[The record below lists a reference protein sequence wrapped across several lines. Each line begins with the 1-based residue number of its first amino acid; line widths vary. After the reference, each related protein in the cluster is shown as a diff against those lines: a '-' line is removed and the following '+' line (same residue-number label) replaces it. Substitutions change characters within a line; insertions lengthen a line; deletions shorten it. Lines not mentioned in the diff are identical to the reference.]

1 MAKIP
6 NFQKT
11 KLRYGAHFAVMSAFD
26 AKVAPL
32 CEQEPLLSTWY
43 AAFKA
48 ALTHLDTAVK
58 IARASEY
65 SKQIMTEDTKRDR
78 LYSNGKMTA
87 EMWSELGIE
96 PQATAARAVLHE
108 INIYKID
115 TKAQYDQQTGLMIN
129 FLQPFESAAM
139 QTHLATLGLTAVFT
153 QMKAA
158 NEEVRR
164 LLALRGDERAENAA
178 YDLKSARQATDLA
191 YENLV
196 ERINAIALINPTE
209 SWNTFIAQWSAEIAR
224 IKQQILNQTTQT
236 GEDEG
241 GTTTEGGDDGGNETP
256 PGGSTDT
263 GGGDDTPP
271 GGSTDTGGGDDTPP
285 SGGTDTGGGDP
296 PPFGGT
302 DQN

>member
-1 MAKIP
+1 MGKIP

-26 AKVAPL
+26 ERVAPL

-43 AAFKA
+43 AAFKS

-58 IARASEY
+58 IARSSDY
-65 SKQIMTEDTKRDR
+65 SKQIMMEDSKRDR

-164 LLALRGDERAENAA
+164 LLTLRGNERAENAA
-178 YDLKSARQATDLA
+178 YDLKSARQATDEA

-196 ERINAIALINPTE
+196 ERINAIALINPSE

-224 IKQQILNQTTQT
+224 IKQQILSQSTQT
-236 GEDEG
+236 GDDEG
-241 GTTTEGGDDGGNETP
+241 GTTPSGGDEGGDETP
-256 PGGSTDT
+256 TGSGTDT
-263 GGGDDTPP
+263 GGGD
-271 GGSTDTGGGDDTPP
+271 TPP
-285 SGGTDTGGGDP
+285 SGGDDNTGGGDP
-296 PPFGGT
+296 PPFSGT

>member
-1 MAKIP
+1 MGKIP

-26 AKVAPL
+26 ERVAPL

-43 AAFKA
+43 AAFKS

-58 IARASEY
+58 IARSSDY
-65 SKQIMTEDTKRDR
+65 SKLIMKEDTKRDR

-115 TKAQYDQQTGLMIN
+115 TKVQYDQQTGLMIN
-129 FLQPFESAAM
+129 FLQPFESAEM
-139 QTHLATLGLTAVFT
+139 QTHLTTLGLTAVFT

-164 LLALRGDERAENAA
+164 LLALRGNERAENAA
-178 YDLKSARQATDLA
+178 YDLKSARQATDEA

-196 ERINAIALINPTE
+196 ERINAIALINPSE

-224 IKQQILNQTTQT
+224 IKQQILSQTTPT
-236 GEDEG
+236 GDDEG
-241 GTTTEGGDDGGNETP
+241 GTTPSGGDDGGNETP
-256 PGGSTDT
+256 T
-263 GGGDDTPP
+263 G
-271 GGSTDTGGGDDTPP
+271 
-285 SGGTDTGGGDP
+285 GGTDTGGGDTPPSGGDDNTGGGDP
-296 PPFGGT
+296 PPFSGT

>member
-1 MAKIP
+1 MGKIP

-26 AKVAPL
+26 ERVAPL

-43 AAFKA
+43 AAFKS

-58 IARASEY
+58 IARSSDY
-65 SKQIMTEDTKRDR
+65 SKLIMKEDTKRDR

-129 FLQPFESAAM
+129 FLQPFESAEM
-139 QTHLATLGLTAVFT
+139 QTHLTTLGLTAVFT

-164 LLALRGDERAENAA
+164 LLALRGNERAENAA
-178 YDLKSARQATDLA
+178 YDLKSARQATDEA

-196 ERINAIALINPTE
+196 ERINAIALINPSE

-224 IKQQILNQTTQT
+224 IKQQILSQTTPT
-236 GEDEG
+236 GDDEG
-241 GTTTEGGDDGGNETP
+241 GTTPSGGDDGGNETP
-256 PGGSTDT
+256 T
-263 GGGDDTPP
+263 G
-271 GGSTDTGGGDDTPP
+271 
-285 SGGTDTGGGDP
+285 GGTDTGGGDTPPSGGDDNTGGGDP
-296 PPFGGT
+296 PPFSGT

>member
-1 MAKIP
+1 MGKIP

-26 AKVAPL
+26 ERVAPL

-43 AAFKA
+43 AAFKS

-58 IARASEY
+58 IARSSDY
-65 SKQIMTEDTKRDR
+65 SKLIMKEDTKRDR

-129 FLQPFESAAM
+129 FLQPFESAEM
-139 QTHLATLGLTAVFT
+139 QTHLTTLGLTAVFT

-164 LLALRGDERAENAA
+164 LLALRGNERAENAA
-178 YDLKSARQATDLA
+178 YDLKSARQATDEA

-196 ERINAIALINPTE
+196 ERINAIALINPSE

-224 IKQQILNQTTQT
+224 IKQQILSQSTQT

-241 GTTTEGGDDGGNETP
+241 GTTPSGGDEGGNETP
-256 PGGSTDT
+256 T
-263 GGGDDTPP
+263 G
-271 GGSTDTGGGDDTPP
+271 
-285 SGGTDTGGGDP
+285 GGTDTGGGDTPPSGGDDNTGEGDP
-296 PPFGGT
+296 PPFSGT

>member
-1 MAKIP
+1 MGKIP

-26 AKVAPL
+26 ERVAPL

-43 AAFKA
+43 AAFKS

-58 IARASEY
+58 IARSSDY
-65 SKQIMTEDTKRDR
+65 SKLIMKEDTKRDR

-129 FLQPFESAAM
+129 FLQPFESAEM
-139 QTHLATLGLTAVFT
+139 QTHLTTLGLTAVFT

-164 LLALRGDERAENAA
+164 LLALRGNERAENAA
-178 YDLKSARQATDLA
+178 YDLKSARQATDEA

-196 ERINAIALINPTE
+196 ERINAIALINPSE

-224 IKQQILNQTTQT
+224 IKQQILSQTTTT

-241 GTTTEGGDDGGNETP
+241 GTTPAGGDEGGNETP
-256 PGGSTDT
+256 TGGGTDT
-263 GGGDDTPP
+263 GGGE
-271 GGSTDTGGGDDTPP
+271 TPP
-285 SGGTDTGGGDP
+285 SGGDDNTGGGDP
-296 PPFGGT
+296 PPFSGT

>member
-1 MAKIP
+1 MGKIP

-26 AKVAPL
+26 ERVAPL

-43 AAFKA
+43 AAFKS

-58 IARASEY
+58 IARSSDY
-65 SKQIMTEDTKRDR
+65 SKLIMKEDTKRDR

-129 FLQPFESAAM
+129 FLQPFESAEM
-139 QTHLATLGLTAVFT
+139 QTHLTTLGLTAVFT

-164 LLALRGDERAENAA
+164 LLALRGNERAENAA
-178 YDLKSARQATDLA
+178 YDLKSARQATDEA

-196 ERINAIALINPTE
+196 ERINAIALINPSE

-224 IKQQILNQTTQT
+224 IKQQILSQTTQT
-236 GEDEG
+236 GDDEG
-241 GTTTEGGDDGGNETP
+241 GTTPSGGDDGGNETP
-256 PGGSTDT
+256 T
-263 GGGDDTPP
+263 G
-271 GGSTDTGGGDDTPP
+271 
-285 SGGTDTGGGDP
+285 GGTDTGGGDTPPSGGDDNTGGGDP
-296 PPFGGT
+296 PPFSGT

>member
-1 MAKIP
+1 MGKIP

-26 AKVAPL
+26 ERVAPL

-43 AAFKA
+43 AAFKS

-58 IARASEY
+58 IARSSDY
-65 SKQIMTEDTKRDR
+65 SKLIMKEDTKRDR

-129 FLQPFESAAM
+129 FLQPFESAEM
-139 QTHLATLGLTAVFT
+139 QTHLTTLGLTAVFT

-164 LLALRGDERAENAA
+164 LLALRGNERAENAA
-178 YDLKSARQATDLA
+178 YDLKSARQATDEA

-196 ERINAIALINPTE
+196 ERINAIALINPSE

-224 IKQQILNQTTQT
+224 IKQQILSQTTPT
-236 GEDEG
+236 GDDEG
-241 GTTTEGGDDGGNETP
+241 GTTPSGGDEGGNETP
-256 PGGSTDT
+256 T
-263 GGGDDTPP
+263 G
-271 GGSTDTGGGDDTPP
+271 
-285 SGGTDTGGGDP
+285 GGTDTGGGDTPPSGGDDNTGGGDP
-296 PPFGGT
+296 PPFSGT

>member
-1 MAKIP
+1 MGKIP

-26 AKVAPL
+26 ERVAPL
-32 CEQEPLLSTWY
+32 CEQEPLLTTWY
-43 AAFKA
+43 VAFKS

-58 IARASEY
+58 IARSSDY
-65 SKQIMTEDTKRDR
+65 SKQIMKEDTKRDR

-129 FLQPFESAAM
+129 FLQPFESAEM
-139 QTHLATLGLTAVFT
+139 QTHLTTLGLTAVFT

-164 LLALRGDERAENAA
+164 LLALRGNERAENAA
-178 YDLKSARQATDLA
+178 YDLKSARQATDEA

-196 ERINAIALINPTE
+196 ERINAIALINPSE

-224 IKQQILNQTTQT
+224 IKQQILSQSTQT

-241 GTTTEGGDDGGNETP
+241 GTTPSGGDEGGNETP
-256 PGGSTDT
+256 T
-263 GGGDDTPP
+263 G
-271 GGSTDTGGGDDTPP
+271 
-285 SGGTDTGGGDP
+285 GGTDTGGGDTPPSGGDDNTGGGDP
-296 PPFGGT
+296 PPFSGT

>member
-1 MAKIP
+1 MGKIP

-26 AKVAPL
+26 ERVAPL

-43 AAFKA
+43 AAFKS

-58 IARASEY
+58 IARSSDY
-65 SKQIMTEDTKRDR
+65 SKLIMKEDTKRDR

-129 FLQPFESAAM
+129 FLQPFESAEM
-139 QTHLATLGLTAVFT
+139 QTHLTTLGLTAVFT

-164 LLALRGDERAENAA
+164 LLALRGNERAENAA
-178 YDLKSARQATDLA
+178 YDLKSARQATDEA

-196 ERINAIALINPTE
+196 ERINAIALINPSE

-224 IKQQILNQTTQT
+224 IKQQILSQSTQT
-236 GEDEG
+236 GDDEG
-241 GTTTEGGDDGGNETP
+241 GTTPAGGDDGGDETP
-256 PGGSTDT
+256 T
-263 GGGDDTPP
+263 G
-271 GGSTDTGGGDDTPP
+271 
-285 SGGTDTGGGDP
+285 GGTDTGGGDTPPSGGDDNTGGGDP
-296 PPFGGT
+296 PPFSGT

>member
-1 MAKIP
+1 MGKIP

-26 AKVAPL
+26 ERVAPL

-43 AAFKA
+43 AAFKS

-58 IARASEY
+58 IARSSDY
-65 SKQIMTEDTKRDR
+65 SKQIMKEDTKRDR

-129 FLQPFESAAM
+129 FLQPFESAEM
-139 QTHLATLGLTAVFT
+139 QTHLTTLGLTAVFT

-164 LLALRGDERAENAA
+164 LLALRGNERAENAA
-178 YDLKSARQATDLA
+178 YDLKSARQAH
-191 YENLV
+191 
-196 ERINAIALINPTE
+196 
-209 SWNTFIAQWSAEIAR
+209 QCHC
-224 IKQQILNQTTQT
+224 
-236 GEDEG
+236 
-241 GTTTEGGDDGGNETP
+241 
-256 PGGSTDT
+256 
-263 GGGDDTPP
+263 
-271 GGSTDTGGGDDTPP
+271 
-285 SGGTDTGGGDP
+285 
-296 PPFGGT
+296 T
-302 DQN
+302 DQSIGELEHIHCAVVV

>member
-1 MAKIP
+1 MGKIP

-26 AKVAPL
+26 ERVAPL

-43 AAFKA
+43 AAFKS

-58 IARASEY
+58 IARSSDY
-65 SKQIMTEDTKRDR
+65 SKLIMKEDTRRDR

-129 FLQPFESAAM
+129 FLQPFESAEM
-139 QTHLATLGLTAVFT
+139 QTHLTTLGLTAVFT

-164 LLALRGDERAENAA
+164 LLALRGNERAENAA
-178 YDLKSARQATDLA
+178 YDLKSARQATDEA

-196 ERINAIALINPTE
+196 ERINAIALINPSE

-224 IKQQILNQTTQT
+224 IKQQILSQTTQT
-236 GEDEG
+236 GDDEG
-241 GTTTEGGDDGGNETP
+241 GTTPSGGDDGGNETP
-256 PGGSTDT
+256 T
-263 GGGDDTPP
+263 G
-271 GGSTDTGGGDDTPP
+271 
-285 SGGTDTGGGDP
+285 GGTDTGGGDTPPSGGDDNTGEGDP
-296 PPFGGT
+296 PPFSGT

>member
-1 MAKIP
+1 MGKIP

-26 AKVAPL
+26 ERVAPL

-43 AAFKA
+43 AAFKS

-58 IARASEY
+58 IARSSDY
-65 SKQIMTEDTKRDR
+65 SKLIMKEDTKRDR

-129 FLQPFESAAM
+129 FLQPFESAEM
-139 QTHLATLGLTAVFT
+139 QTHLTTLGLTAVFT

-164 LLALRGDERAENAA
+164 LLALRGNERAENAA
-178 YDLKSARQATDLA
+178 YDLKSARQATDEA

-196 ERINAIALINPTE
+196 ERINAIALINPSE

-224 IKQQILNQTTQT
+224 IKQQILSQSTQT
-236 GEDEG
+236 GDDEG
-241 GTTTEGGDDGGNETP
+241 GTTPSGGDEGGNETP
-256 PGGSTDT
+256 T
-263 GGGDDTPP
+263 G
-271 GGSTDTGGGDDTPP
+271 
-285 SGGTDTGGGDP
+285 GGTDTGGGDTPPSGGDDNTGGGDP
-296 PPFGGT
+296 PPFSGT

>member
-1 MAKIP
+1 MGKIP

-26 AKVAPL
+26 ERVAPL

-43 AAFKA
+43 AAFKS

-58 IARASEY
+58 IARSSDY
-65 SKQIMTEDTKRDR
+65 SKLIMKEDTKRDR

-129 FLQPFESAAM
+129 FLQPFESAEM
-139 QTHLATLGLTAVFT
+139 QTHLTTLGLTAVFT

-164 LLALRGDERAENAA
+164 LLALRGNERAENAA
-178 YDLKSARQATDLA
+178 YDLKSARQATDEA

-196 ERINAIALINPTE
+196 ERINAIALINPSE

-224 IKQQILNQTTQT
+224 IKQQILSQTTPT

-241 GTTTEGGDDGGNETP
+241 GTTPSGGDEGGDETP
-256 PGGSTDT
+256 T
-263 GGGDDTPP
+263 G
-271 GGSTDTGGGDDTPP
+271 
-285 SGGTDTGGGDP
+285 GGTDTGGGDTPPSGGDDNTGGGDP
-296 PPFGGT
+296 PPFSGT

>member
-1 MAKIP
+1 MGKIP

-26 AKVAPL
+26 ERVAPL

-43 AAFKA
+43 AAFKS

-58 IARASEY
+58 IARSSDY
-65 SKQIMTEDTKRDR
+65 SKLIMKEDTKRDR

-129 FLQPFESAAM
+129 FLQPFESAEM
-139 QTHLATLGLTAVFT
+139 QTHLTTLGLTAVFT

-164 LLALRGDERAENAA
+164 LLALRGNERAENAA
-178 YDLKSARQATDLA
+178 YDLKSARQATDEA

-196 ERINAIALINPTE
+196 ERINAIALINPSE

-224 IKQQILNQTTQT
+224 IKQQILSQSTQT

-241 GTTTEGGDDGGNETP
+241 GTTPSGGDEGGNETP
-256 PGGSTDT
+256 T
-263 GGGDDTPP
+263 G
-271 GGSTDTGGGDDTPP
+271 
-285 SGGTDTGGGDP
+285 GGTDTGGGDTPPSGGDDNTGGGDP
-296 PPFGGT
+296 PPFSGT

>member
-1 MAKIP
+1 MGKIP

-26 AKVAPL
+26 ERVAPL

-43 AAFKA
+43 AAFKS

-58 IARASEY
+58 IARSSDY
-65 SKQIMTEDTKRDR
+65 SKLIMKEDTKRDR

-129 FLQPFESAAM
+129 FLQPFESAEM
-139 QTHLATLGLTAVFT
+139 QTHLTTLGLTAVFT

-164 LLALRGDERAENAA
+164 LLALRGNERAENAA
-178 YDLKSARQATDLA
+178 YDLKSARQATDEA

-196 ERINAIALINPTE
+196 ERINAIALINPSE

-224 IKQQILNQTTQT
+224 IKQQILSQSTQT

-241 GTTTEGGDDGGNETP
+241 GTTPSGGDEGGNETP
-256 PGGSTDT
+256 TGGTTDT
-263 GGGDDTPP
+263 GGGE
-271 GGSTDTGGGDDTPP
+271 TPP
-285 SGGTDTGGGDP
+285 SGGDDNTGGGDP
-296 PPFGGT
+296 PPFSGT

>member
-1 MAKIP
+1 MGKIP

-26 AKVAPL
+26 ERVAPL

-43 AAFKA
+43 AAFKS

-58 IARASEY
+58 IARSSDY
-65 SKQIMTEDTKRDR
+65 SKLIMKEDTKRDR

-129 FLQPFESAAM
+129 FLQPFESAEM
-139 QTHLATLGLTAVFT
+139 QTHLTTLGLTAVFT

-164 LLALRGDERAENAA
+164 LLTLRGNERAENAA
-178 YDLKSARQATDLA
+178 YDLKSARQATDEA

-196 ERINAIALINPTE
+196 ERINAIALINPSE

-224 IKQQILNQTTQT
+224 IKQQILSQTTQT
-236 GEDEG
+236 GDDEG
-241 GTTTEGGDDGGNETP
+241 GTTPSGGDDGGNETP
-256 PGGSTDT
+256 T
-263 GGGDDTPP
+263 G
-271 GGSTDTGGGDDTPP
+271 
-285 SGGTDTGGGDP
+285 GGTDTGGGDTPPSGGDDNTGEGDP
-296 PPFGGT
+296 PPFSGT

>member
-1 MAKIP
+1 MGKIP

-26 AKVAPL
+26 ERVAPL

-43 AAFKA
+43 AAFKS

-58 IARASEY
+58 IARSSDY
-65 SKQIMTEDTKRDR
+65 SKQIMKEDTKRDR

-129 FLQPFESAAM
+129 FLQPFESAEM
-139 QTHLATLGLTAVFT
+139 QTHLTTLGLTAVFT

-164 LLALRGDERAENAA
+164 LLALRGNERAENAA
-178 YDLKSARQATDLA
+178 YDLKSARQATDEA

-196 ERINAIALINPTE
+196 ERINAIALINPSE

-224 IKQQILNQTTQT
+224 IKQQILSQSTQT
-236 GEDEG
+236 GDDEG
-241 GTTTEGGDDGGNETP
+241 GTTPSGGDEGGNETP
-256 PGGSTDT
+256 TGGTTDT
-263 GGGDDTPP
+263 GGG
-271 GGSTDTGGGDDTPP
+271 DTPP
-285 SGGTDTGGGDP
+285 SGGTTDTGGGDTTP
-296 PPFGGT
+296 SGGT

>member
-1 MAKIP
+1 MGKIP

-26 AKVAPL
+26 ERVAPL

-48 ALTHLDTAVK
+48 ALTNLDTAVK
-58 IARASEY
+58 IARSSDY
-65 SKQIMTEDTKRDR
+65 SKLIMKEDTKRDR

-139 QTHLATLGLTAVFT
+139 QTHLTTLGLTAVFT

-164 LLALRGDERAENAA
+164 LLTLRGNERAENAA
-178 YDLKSARQATDLA
+178 YDLKSARQATDEA

-196 ERINAIALINPTE
+196 ERINAIALINPSE

-224 IKQQILNQTTQT
+224 IKQQILSQTTPT

-241 GTTTEGGDDGGNETP
+241 GTTPSGGDEGGDETP
-256 PGGSTDT
+256 TGGTTDT
-263 GGGDDTPP
+263 GGGD
-271 GGSTDTGGGDDTPP
+271 TPP
-285 SGGTDTGGGDP
+285 SGGDDNTGGGDP
-296 PPFGGT
+296 PPFSGT

>member
-1 MAKIP
+1 MGKIP

-26 AKVAPL
+26 ERVAPL

-43 AAFKA
+43 AAFKS

-58 IARASEY
+58 IARSSDY
-65 SKQIMTEDTKRDR
+65 SKLIMKEDTKRDR

-129 FLQPFESAAM
+129 FLQPFESAEM
-139 QTHLATLGLTAVFT
+139 QTHLTTLGLTAVFT

-164 LLALRGDERAENAA
+164 LLALRGNERAENAA
-178 YDLKSARQATDLA
+178 YDLKSARQATDEA

-196 ERINAIALINPTE
+196 ERINAIALINPSE

-224 IKQQILNQTTQT
+224 IKQQILSQSTQT
-236 GEDEG
+236 GDDEG
-241 GTTTEGGDDGGNETP
+241 GTTPSGGDDGGNETP
-256 PGGSTDT
+256 T
-263 GGGDDTPP
+263 G
-271 GGSTDTGGGDDTPP
+271 
-285 SGGTDTGGGDP
+285 GGTDTGGGDTPPSGGDDNTGEGDP
-296 PPFGGT
+296 PPFSGT

>member
-1 MAKIP
+1 MGKIP

-26 AKVAPL
+26 ERVAPL

-43 AAFKA
+43 AAFKS

-58 IARASEY
+58 IARSSDY
-65 SKQIMTEDTKRDR
+65 SKLIMKEDTKRDR

-129 FLQPFESAAM
+129 FLQPFESAEM
-139 QTHLATLGLTAVFT
+139 QTHLTTLGLTAVFT

-164 LLALRGDERAENAA
+164 LLALRGNERAENAA
-178 YDLKSARQATDLA
+178 YDLKSARQATDEA

-196 ERINAIALINPTE
+196 ERINAIALINPSE

-224 IKQQILNQTTQT
+224 IKQQILSQSTQM
-236 GEDEG
+236 GDDEG
-241 GTTTEGGDDGGNETP
+241 GTTPSGGDEGGNETP
-256 PGGSTDT
+256 T
-263 GGGDDTPP
+263 G
-271 GGSTDTGGGDDTPP
+271 
-285 SGGTDTGGGDP
+285 GGTDTGGGDTPPSGGDDNTGGGDP
-296 PPFGGT
+296 PPFSGT

>member
-1 MAKIP
+1 MGKIP

-26 AKVAPL
+26 ERVASL
-32 CEQEPLLSTWY
+32 CEQEQLLSTWY
-43 AAFKA
+43 AAFKS

-58 IARASEY
+58 IARSSDY
-65 SKQIMTEDTKRDR
+65 SKLIMKEDTKRDR
-78 LYSNGKMTA
+78 LYSNGKMSA

-164 LLALRGDERAENAA
+164 LLALRGNERAENAA
-178 YDLKSARQATDLA
+178 YDLKSARQATDEA

-196 ERINAIALINPTE
+196 ERINAIALINPSE

-224 IKQQILNQTTQT
+224 IKQQILSQTTPT

-241 GTTTEGGDDGGNETP
+241 GTTPSGGDEGGDETP
-256 PGGSTDT
+256 AGGTTDT
-263 GGGDDTPP
+263 GGGD
-271 GGSTDTGGGDDTPP
+271 TPP
-285 SGGTDTGGGDP
+285 SGGDDNTGGGDP
-296 PPFGGT
+296 PPFSGT

>member
-1 MAKIP
+1 MGKIP

-26 AKVAPL
+26 ERVAPL

-43 AAFKA
+43 AAFKS

-58 IARASEY
+58 IARSSDY
-65 SKQIMTEDTKRDR
+65 SKLIMKEDTKRDR

-129 FLQPFESAAM
+129 YLQPFESAEM
-139 QTHLATLGLTAVFT
+139 QTHLTTLGLTAVFT

-164 LLALRGDERAENAA
+164 LLALRGNERAENAA
-178 YDLKSARQATDLA
+178 YDLKSARQATDEA

-196 ERINAIALINPTE
+196 ERINAIALINPSE

-224 IKQQILNQTTQT
+224 IKQQILSQSTQT
-236 GEDEG
+236 GDDEG
-241 GTTTEGGDDGGNETP
+241 GTTPAGGDEGGNETP
-256 PGGSTDT
+256 T
-263 GGGDDTPP
+263 G
-271 GGSTDTGGGDDTPP
+271 
-285 SGGTDTGGGDP
+285 GGTDTGGGDTPPSGGDDNTGGGDP
-296 PPFGGT
+296 PPFSGT

>member
-1 MAKIP
+1 MGKIP

-26 AKVAPL
+26 ERVAPL

-43 AAFKA
+43 AAFKS

-58 IARASEY
+58 IARSSDY
-65 SKQIMTEDTKRDR
+65 SKLIMKEDTKRDR

-129 FLQPFESAAM
+129 FLQPFESAEM
-139 QTHLATLGLTAVFT
+139 QTQLTTLGLTAVFT

-164 LLALRGDERAENAA
+164 LLALRGNERAENAA
-178 YDLKSARQATDLA
+178 YDLKSARQATDEA

-196 ERINAIALINPTE
+196 ERINAIALINPSE

-224 IKQQILNQTTQT
+224 IKQQILSQTTQT
-236 GEDEG
+236 GDDEG
-241 GTTTEGGDDGGNETP
+241 GTTPSGGDDGGNETP
-256 PGGSTDT
+256 T
-263 GGGDDTPP
+263 G
-271 GGSTDTGGGDDTPP
+271 
-285 SGGTDTGGGDP
+285 GGTDTGGGDTPPSGGDDNTGGGDP
-296 PPFGGT
+296 PPFSGT

>member
-1 MAKIP
+1 MGKIP

-26 AKVAPL
+26 ERAAPL

-43 AAFKA
+43 AAFKS

-58 IARASEY
+58 IARSSDY
-65 SKQIMTEDTKRDR
+65 SKQIMKEDTKRDR

-139 QTHLATLGLTAVFT
+139 QTHLTTLGLTAVFT

-164 LLALRGDERAENAA
+164 LLALRGNERAENAA
-178 YDLKSARQATDLA
+178 YDLKSARQATDEA

-196 ERINAIALINPTE
+196 ERINAIALINPSE

-224 IKQQILNQTTQT
+224 IKQQILSQSTPT
-236 GEDEG
+236 GDDEG
-241 GTTTEGGDDGGNETP
+241 GTTPSGGDEGGDETP
-256 PGGSTDT
+256 AGGTTDT
-263 GGGDDTPP
+263 GGGDTPP
-271 GGSTDTGGGDDTPP
+271 SGGTTDTGGDDTPP
-285 SGGTDTGGGDP
+285 SGGDDNTGGGDP
-296 PPFGGT
+296 PPFSGT

>member
-1 MAKIP
+1 MGKIP

-26 AKVAPL
+26 ERVAPL

-43 AAFKA
+43 AAFKS

-58 IARASEY
+58 IARSSDY
-65 SKQIMTEDTKRDR
+65 SKLIMKEDTKRDR

-96 PQATAARAVLHE
+96 PQATAAQAVLHE

-129 FLQPFESAAM
+129 FLQPFESAEM
-139 QTHLATLGLTAVFT
+139 QTHLTTLGLTAVFT

-164 LLALRGDERAENAA
+164 LLALRGNERAENAA
-178 YDLKSARQATDLA
+178 YDLKSARQATDEA

-196 ERINAIALINPTE
+196 ERINAIALINPSE

-224 IKQQILNQTTQT
+224 IKQQILSQSTQT
-236 GEDEG
+236 GDDEG
-241 GTTTEGGDDGGNETP
+241 GTTPSGGDDGGNETP
-256 PGGSTDT
+256 T
-263 GGGDDTPP
+263 G
-271 GGSTDTGGGDDTPP
+271 
-285 SGGTDTGGGDP
+285 GGTDTGGGDTPPSGGDDNTGGGDP
-296 PPFGGT
+296 PPFSGT

>member
-1 MAKIP
+1 MGKIP

-26 AKVAPL
+26 ERVAPL

-43 AAFKA
+43 AAFKS

-58 IARASEY
+58 IARSSDY
-65 SKQIMTEDTKRDR
+65 SKLIMKEDTKRDR

-129 FLQPFESAAM
+129 FLQPFESAEM
-139 QTHLATLGLTAVFT
+139 QTHLTTLGLTAVFT

-164 LLALRGDERAENAA
+164 LLALRGNERAENAA
-178 YDLKSARQATDLA
+178 YDLKSARQATDEA

-196 ERINAIALINPTE
+196 ERINAIALINPSE

-224 IKQQILNQTTQT
+224 IKQQILSQSTQT

-241 GTTTEGGDDGGNETP
+241 GNETP
-256 PGGSTDT
+256 TGGTTDT
-263 GGGDDTPP
+263 GGGE
-271 GGSTDTGGGDDTPP
+271 TPP
-285 SGGTDTGGGDP
+285 SGGDDNTGGGDP
-296 PPFGGT
+296 PPFSGT

>member
-1 MAKIP
+1 MGKIP

-26 AKVAPL
+26 ERVAPL

-43 AAFKA
+43 AAFKS

-58 IARASEY
+58 IARSSDY
-65 SKQIMTEDTKRDR
+65 SKLIMKEDTKRDR

-129 FLQPFESAAM
+129 FLQPFESAEM
-139 QTHLATLGLTAVFT
+139 QTHLTTLGLTAVFT

-164 LLALRGDERAENAA
+164 LLALRGNERAENAA
-178 YDLKSARQATDLA
+178 YDLKSARQATDEA

-196 ERINAIALINPTE
+196 ERINAIALINPSE

-224 IKQQILNQTTQT
+224 IKQQILSQSTQT
-236 GEDEG
+236 GDDEG
-241 GTTTEGGDDGGNETP
+241 GTTPSGGDEGGNETP
-256 PGGSTDT
+256 TGGGTDT
-263 GGGDDTPP
+263 GGGE
-271 GGSTDTGGGDDTPP
+271 TPP
-285 SGGTDTGGGDP
+285 SGGDDNTGGGDP
-296 PPFGGT
+296 PPFSGT

>member
-1 MAKIP
+1 MGKIP

-26 AKVAPL
+26 ERVAPL

-58 IARASEY
+58 IARSSDY
-65 SKQIMTEDTKRDR
+65 SKLIMKEDTKRDR

-129 FLQPFESAAM
+129 FLQPFESAEM
-139 QTHLATLGLTAVFT
+139 QTHLTTLGLTAVFT

-164 LLALRGDERAENAA
+164 LLALRGNERAENAA
-178 YDLKSARQATDLA
+178 YDLKSARQATDEA

-196 ERINAIALINPTE
+196 ERINAIALINPSE

-224 IKQQILNQTTQT
+224 IKQQILSQTTPT
-236 GEDEG
+236 GDDEG
-241 GTTTEGGDDGGNETP
+241 GTTPSGGDEGGNETP
-256 PGGSTDT
+256 TGGGTDT
-263 GGGDDTPP
+263 GGGD
-271 GGSTDTGGGDDTPP
+271 TPP
-285 SGGTDTGGGDP
+285 SGGDDDTGGGDP
-296 PPFGGT
+296 PPFSGT

>member
-1 MAKIP
+1 MGKIP

-26 AKVAPL
+26 ERVAPL

-43 AAFKA
+43 AAFKS

-58 IARASEY
+58 IARSSDY
-65 SKQIMTEDTKRDR
+65 SKLIMKEDTKRDR

-129 FLQPFESAAM
+129 FLQPFESAEM
-139 QTHLATLGLTAVFT
+139 QTHLTTLGLTAVFT

-164 LLALRGDERAENAA
+164 LLALRGNERAENAA
-178 YDLKSARQATDLA
+178 YDLKSARQATDEA

-196 ERINAIALINPTE
+196 ERINAIALINPSE
-209 SWNTFIAQWSAEIAR
+209 SWSTFIAQWSAEIAR
-224 IKQQILNQTTQT
+224 IKQQILSQSTQT
-236 GEDEG
+236 GDDEG
-241 GTTTEGGDDGGNETP
+241 GTTPAGGDDGGDETP
-256 PGGSTDT
+256 T
-263 GGGDDTPP
+263 G
-271 GGSTDTGGGDDTPP
+271 
-285 SGGTDTGGGDP
+285 GGTDTGGGDTPPSGGDDNTGGGDP
-296 PPFGGT
+296 PPFSGT

>member
-1 MAKIP
+1 MGKIP

-26 AKVAPL
+26 ERVAPL

-43 AAFKA
+43 AAFKS

-58 IARASEY
+58 IARSSDY
-65 SKQIMTEDTKRDR
+65 SKLIMKEDTKRDR

-129 FLQPFESAAM
+129 FLQPFESAEM
-139 QTHLATLGLTAVFT
+139 QTHLTTLGLTAVFT

-164 LLALRGDERAENAA
+164 LLALRGNERAENAA
-178 YDLKSARQATDLA
+178 YDLKSARQATDEA

-196 ERINAIALINPTE
+196 ERINAIALINPSE

-224 IKQQILNQTTQT
+224 IKQQILSQTTPT
-236 GEDEG
+236 GDDEG
-241 GTTTEGGDDGGNETP
+241 GMTPSGGDEGGNETP
-256 PGGSTDT
+256 IGGTTDT
-263 GGGDDTPP
+263 GGGD
-271 GGSTDTGGGDDTPP
+271 TPP
-285 SGGTDTGGGDP
+285 SGGDDNTGGGDP
-296 PPFGGT
+296 PPFSGT

>member
-1 MAKIP
+1 MGKIP

-26 AKVAPL
+26 ERVAPL

-43 AAFKA
+43 AAFKS

-58 IARASEY
+58 IARSSDY
-65 SKQIMTEDTKRDR
+65 SKLIMKEDTKRDR

-129 FLQPFESAAM
+129 FLQPFESAEM
-139 QTHLATLGLTAVFT
+139 QTHLTTLGLTAVFT

-164 LLALRGDERAENAA
+164 LLALRGNERAENAA
-178 YDLKSARQATDLA
+178 YDLKSARQATDEA

-196 ERINAIALINPTE
+196 ERINAIALINPSE

-224 IKQQILNQTTQT
+224 IKQQILSQTTPT
-236 GEDEG
+236 GDDEG
-241 GTTTEGGDDGGNETP
+241 GTTPSGGDEGGNETP
-256 PGGSTDT
+256 TGGTTDT
-263 GGGDDTPP
+263 GGGD
-271 GGSTDTGGGDDTPP
+271 TPP
-285 SGGTDTGGGDP
+285 SGGDDNTGGGDP
-296 PPFGGT
+296 PPFSGT

>member
-1 MAKIP
+1 MGKIP

-26 AKVAPL
+26 ERVAPL

-43 AAFKA
+43 AAFKS

-58 IARASEY
+58 IARPSDY
-65 SKQIMTEDTKRDR
+65 SKQIMMEDTKRDR

-164 LLALRGDERAENAA
+164 LLALRGNERAENAA
-178 YDLKSARQATDLA
+178 YDLKSARQATDEA

-196 ERINAIALINPTE
+196 ERINAIALFNPSE

-224 IKQQILNQTTQT
+224 IKQQILSQSTPT

-241 GTTTEGGDDGGNETP
+241 GTTPSGGDDGGNETP
-256 PGGSTDT
+256 TGGTTDT
-263 GGGDDTPP
+263 GGGD
-271 GGSTDTGGGDDTPP
+271 TPP
-285 SGGTDTGGGDP
+285 SGGDDNTGGGDP
-296 PPFGGT
+296 PPFSGT

>member
-1 MAKIP
+1 MGKIP

-26 AKVAPL
+26 ERVAPL

-43 AAFKA
+43 AAFKS

-58 IARASEY
+58 IARSSDY
-65 SKQIMTEDTKRDR
+65 SKLIMKEDTKRDR

-129 FLQPFESAAM
+129 FLQPFESAEM
-139 QTHLATLGLTAVFT
+139 QTHLTTLGLTAVFT

-164 LLALRGDERAENAA
+164 LLALRGNERAENAA
-178 YDLKSARQATDLA
+178 YDLKSARQATDEA

-196 ERINAIALINPTE
+196 ERINAIALINPSE

-224 IKQQILNQTTQT
+224 IKQQILSQSTQT
-236 GEDEG
+236 GDDEG
-241 GTTTEGGDDGGNETP
+241 GTTPSGGDEGGNETP
-256 PGGSTDT
+256 T
-263 GGGDDTPP
+263 G
-271 GGSTDTGGGDDTPP
+271 
-285 SGGTDTGGGDP
+285 GGTDTGGGDTP
-296 PPFGGT
+296 PSGGTTDTGGGDTPPFSGT

>member
-1 MAKIP
+1 MGKIP

-26 AKVAPL
+26 ERVAPL

-43 AAFKA
+43 AAFKS

-58 IARASEY
+58 IARSSDY
-65 SKQIMTEDTKRDR
+65 SKLIMKEDTKRDR

-129 FLQPFESAAM
+129 FLQPFESAEM
-139 QTHLATLGLTAVFT
+139 QTHLTTLGLTAVFT

-164 LLALRGDERAENAA
+164 LLALRGNERAENAA
-178 YDLKSARQATDLA
+178 YDLKSARQATDEA

-196 ERINAIALINPTE
+196 ERINAIALINPSE

-224 IKQQILNQTTQT
+224 IKQQILSQSTPT
-236 GEDEG
+236 GDDEG
-241 GTTTEGGDDGGNETP
+241 GTTPSGGDDGGNETP
-256 PGGSTDT
+256 TGGGTDT
-263 GGGDDTPP
+263 GGGE
-271 GGSTDTGGGDDTPP
+271 TPP
-285 SGGTDTGGGDP
+285 SGGDDDTGGGDP
-296 PPFGGT
+296 PPFSGT

>member
-1 MAKIP
+1 MGKIP

-26 AKVAPL
+26 ERVAPL

-43 AAFKA
+43 AAFKS

-58 IARASEY
+58 IARSSDY
-65 SKQIMTEDTKRDR
+65 SKLIMKEDTKRDR

-129 FLQPFESAAM
+129 FLQPFESAEM
-139 QTHLATLGLTAVFT
+139 QTHLTTLGLTAVFT

-164 LLALRGDERAENAA
+164 LLALRGNERAENAA
-178 YDLKSARQATDLA
+178 YDLKSARQATDEA

-196 ERINAIALINPTE
+196 ERINAIALINPSE
-209 SWNTFIAQWSAEIAR
+209 SWNTFIAQWSAESAR
-224 IKQQILNQTTQT
+224 IKQQILSQTTQT
-236 GEDEG
+236 GDDEG
-241 GTTTEGGDDGGNETP
+241 GTTPSGGDDGGNETP
-256 PGGSTDT
+256 T
-263 GGGDDTPP
+263 G
-271 GGSTDTGGGDDTPP
+271 
-285 SGGTDTGGGDP
+285 GGTDTGGGDTPPSGGDDNTGEGDP
-296 PPFGGT
+296 PPFSGT

>member
-1 MAKIP
+1 MGKIP

-26 AKVAPL
+26 ERVAPL

-43 AAFKA
+43 AAFKS

-58 IARASEY
+58 IARSSDY
-65 SKQIMTEDTKRDR
+65 SKLIMKEDTKRDR

-129 FLQPFESAAM
+129 FLQPFESAEM
-139 QTHLATLGLTAVFT
+139 QTHLTTLGLTAVFT

-164 LLALRGDERAENAA
+164 LLALRGNERAENAA
-178 YDLKSARQATDLA
+178 YDLKSARQATDEA

-196 ERINAIALINPTE
+196 ERINAIALINPSE

-224 IKQQILNQTTQT
+224 IKQQILSQSTQT

-241 GTTTEGGDDGGNETP
+241 GTTPSGGDEGGNETP
-256 PGGSTDT
+256 TGGTTDT
-263 GGGDDTPP
+263 GGGD
-271 GGSTDTGGGDDTPP
+271 TPP
-285 SGGTDTGGGDP
+285 SGGDDNTGGGDH
-296 PPFGGT
+296 PPFSGT

>member
-1 MAKIP
+1 MGKIP

-26 AKVAPL
+26 ERVAPL

-43 AAFKA
+43 AAFKS

-58 IARASEY
+58 IARSSDY
-65 SKQIMTEDTKRDR
+65 SKLIMKEDTKRDR

-129 FLQPFESAAM
+129 FLQPFESAEM
-139 QTHLATLGLTAVFT
+139 QTHLTTLGLTAVFT

-164 LLALRGDERAENAA
+164 LLALRGNERAENAA
-178 YDLKSARQATDLA
+178 YDLKSARQATDEA

-196 ERINAIALINPTE
+196 ERINAIALINPSE

-224 IKQQILNQTTQT
+224 IKQQILSQTTQT
-236 GEDEG
+236 GDDEG
-241 GTTTEGGDDGGNETP
+241 GTTPSGGDDGGNETP
-256 PGGSTDT
+256 T
-263 GGGDDTPP
+263 G
-271 GGSTDTGGGDDTPP
+271 
-285 SGGTDTGGGDP
+285 GGTDTGGGDTPPSGGDDNTGEGDP
-296 PPFGGT
+296 PPFSGT

>member
-1 MAKIP
+1 MGKIP

-26 AKVAPL
+26 ERVAPL

-43 AAFKA
+43 VAFKS

-58 IARASEY
+58 IARSSDY
-65 SKQIMTEDTKRDR
+65 SKQIMKEDTKRDR

-164 LLALRGDERAENAA
+164 LLALRGNERAENAA
-178 YDLKSARQATDLA
+178 YDLKSARQATDEA

-196 ERINAIALINPTE
+196 ERINAIALINPSE

-224 IKQQILNQTTQT
+224 IKQQILSQTTPT
-236 GEDEG
+236 GDDEG
-241 GTTTEGGDDGGNETP
+241 GTTPSGGDEGGNETP
-256 PGGSTDT
+256 TGGGTDT
-263 GGGDDTPP
+263 GGGE
-271 GGSTDTGGGDDTPP
+271 TPP
-285 SGGTDTGGGDP
+285 SGGDDNTGGGDP
-296 PPFGGT
+296 PPFSGT